1 MIVVDGQKVNLEVK
15 NFANLEDL
23 LVKVMGRDEFQ
34 ERIVTD
40 VYVND
45 EIFSELYPHQAEDV
59 EVDEIEKIEIKTMPI
74 TQMASEMVKELDKV
88 LELLAKGGKEVA
100 ELFRQGS
107 DFEALDMYQDFLQVL
122 QDLMGI
128 LNVFRQEGLVSEIPS
143 LQASIETLSNLFS
156 ELMDAQEQEDWILL
170 ADLLEYD
177 LLPHLEEWKN
187 VIKEL
192 ALAVKN

>member
-1 MIVVDGQKVNLEVK
+1 MIIVDGQKVNMDVRH
-15 NFANLEDL
+15 FANLEDL
-23 LVKVMGRDEFQ
+23 LVKVLEKEEFQ
-34 ERIVTD
+34 ERVVTD

-59 EVDEIEKIEIKTMPI
+59 EIDEIKKIEIKTMPVNK
-74 TQMASEMVKELDKV
+74 MALEMVQELDKV
-88 LELLAKGGKEVA
+88 VELLSKGAEKIA

-122 QDLMGI
+122 QDFMALLSVFKQDGI
-128 LNVFRQEGLVSEIPS
+128 INDVPS
-143 LQASIETLSNLFS
+143 LKTAVETLSNLFS

-170 ADLLEYD
+170 ADLLEYN
-177 LLPHLEEWKN
+177 LLPHLEEWKK

-192 ALAVKN
+192 ALAVKK